1 MHLHIHDTEGHLM
14 WLAAFNY
21 CKQRL
26 PKGKTLT
33 ISSSVYPDYFKDT
46 PGGIEV
52 STSDLEQNV
61 DKLSLECGAF
71 LREKVYKQHALD
83 MGEDIVKTNFGY
95 HKIAS
100 YLVGKHL
107 QEEVSSGY
115 YIPLDATRFCE
126 DGSYLY
132 EKGVVRTYAE
142 RFIKGLGFEPQPVL
156 FPQDKNEALKLFLSR
171 KWSVIQPLSVD
182 SPLSQLATVTYT
194 NFDEM
199 SVRPPVLCSVA
210 ATIKNTRAVKYI
222 ASHIMFSPSG
232 NNLSLLEKIGRGWA
246 IRQKHKHSF
255 NNYMRISAQ
264 ERTQADNNIRNE
276 REPEHTK

>member
-33 ISSSVYPDYFKDT
+33 ISSSVYSDHFNDV

-52 STSDLEQNV
+52 STSDLEKNV
-61 DKLSLECGAF
+61 DNLSIECGTF

-83 MGEDIVKTNFGY
+83 MGEDIVKTSFGY

-100 YLVGKHL
+100 YLVGKYL
-107 QEEVSSGY
+107 QEEISSGY
-115 YIPLDATRFCE
+115 YLPFNVDPSSE
-126 DGSYLY
+126 DGSFLY

-142 RFIKGLGFEPQPVL
+142 RFIKGLGLDPQPVL
-156 FPQDKNEALKLFLSR
+156 LPEDKNDALKLFLSK

-194 NFDEM
+194 NFDELG
-199 SVRPPVLCSVA
+199 SRPPVLCSVSA
-210 ATIKNTRAVKYI
+210 PIKNTRAVKYI
-222 ASHIMFSPSG
+222 ASHIMFSPNG

-255 NNYMRISAQ
+255 NNYMIASAR
-264 ERTQADNNIRNE
+264 ERFHADNNNRNE
-276 REPEHTK
+276 RDSKNAK